1 MGFFNF
7 PKIKYNV
14 KYAFLNYTSPRCIM
28 PKRGLP
34 TPPLLPEKSLLW
46 APLNLKS
53 NHTWWWSQGPG
64 TRNIFHGFRNKQ
76 MPKKIGK
83 KSTA

>member
-53 NHTWWWSQGPG
+53 NHT
-64 TRNIFHGFRNKQ
+64 
-76 MPKKIGK
+76 
-83 KSTA
+83 